1 MIGVMANSEPSA
13 IAPATRR
20 LLDAMIADRATP
32 GLQYAFVSA
41 DAVLFSYHGGSADL
55 RAHRA
60 VTEYTT
66 FNSYSVT
73 KTFTAAAIL
82 RLAEQCSLEL
92 DRPIAMYL
100 ERWPQIGKA
109 TIRQALLHTGG
120 FANPNPLRW
129 VHLVEEEAAFDR
141 TRFVEEVMRAHGRPI
156 WKPGAR
162 YVYSNIGYLVLGE
175 LIEKV
180 SGQPYVEYVQRQLL
194 RPLRLRDG
202 ESLAFDIP
210 RPQVHARGTLQRL
223 GLLNLVLG
231 FFIDRN
237 HLVEGNVG
245 RWVQFRSLN
254 VNGDAYGGLIGN
266 AQGFAR
272 YLQAVLSGE
281 DILSPTTRAML
292 FTAASAPG
300 PARSLGWFMGRLDD
314 ELWFAHAGGGAG
326 YYCEVRVYPRVGR
339 ASVVMLNRT
348 GVRDA
353 HILDRLDRPFLARS
367 HRA

>member
-1 MIGVMANSEPSA
+1 MIAVMANSEPSA
-13 IAPATRR
+13 IALATKR

-41 DAVLFSYHGGSADL
+41 DAVLFSHHGGSADL

-66 FNSYSVT
+66 FNAYSVT

-82 RLAEQCSLEL
+82 RLAEEGSLEL

-100 ERWPQIGKA
+100 ERWPEIGKA

-120 FANPNPLRW
+120 LANPNPLRW
-129 VHLVEEEAAFDR
+129 VHLVEEQAAFDC
-141 TRFVEEVMRAHGRPI
+141 TRFVEEVMRAHGRPVS
-156 WKPGAR
+156 KPGAR

-180 SGQPYVEYVQRQLL
+180 SGKSCAEYVQRHLL
-194 RPLRLRDG
+194 RPLGLRDG
-202 ESLAFDIP
+202 ESLAFDIR
-210 RPQVHARGTLQRL
+210 RPQDHAHGTLQRL

-237 HLVEGNVG
+237 RFVEGNAG
-245 RWVQFRSLN
+245 RWVQFRKLN
-254 VNGDAYGGLIGN
+254 VDGDAYGGLIGN
-266 AQGFAR
+266 APGFAR
-272 YLQAVLSGE
+272 YLQALLSG
-281 DILSPTTRAML
+281 DFPSPATRAML

-314 ELWFAHAGGGAG
+314 EPWFAHAGGGAG

-348 GVRDA
+348 GIRDA
-353 HILDRLDRPFLARS
+353 HILDRLDRPLLARS
-367 HRA
+367 CRQ